1 MIEQGAARNGRED
14 GMGLRGVIFDMGGTL
29 LHYSPPGQDWE
40 AMERLGAQ
48 GVYYYL
54 RALDYELPSEEN
66 ALGEAWPLAH
76 DLWRS
81 INQDDVS
88 HLKLGH
94 QVNELARRWGVTDL
108 EPEQLE
114 ALAEAYM
121 KGIQAIVSPLEGAV
135 ETLEALR
142 DRGLRIGLISNTLWE
157 GRYHRGDLDR
167 WGLTPYLEVL
177 VFSADV
183 EAWKPFPTVFQH
195 ALEALDLTPDEAV
208 YVGDSLYFDVYGAQ
222 QAGLR
227 GVWIQQ
233 ERSDLPDGL
242 QVTPDATIRHLP
254 DLIPLVD
261 RWRDG
266 AAERA

>member
-1 MIEQGAARNGRED
+1 
-14 GMGLRGVIFDMGGTL
+14 MGLRGVIFDMGGTL
-29 LHYSPPGQDWE
+29 LHYSPAGQDWD

-54 RALDYELPSEEN
+54 SALDYELPSEED
-66 ALGEAWPLAH
+66 ALSEAWPVARE
-76 DLWRS
+76 LWLS
-81 INQDDVS
+81 INEDDVS
-88 HLKLGH
+88 HLKLGY
-94 QVNELARRWGVTDL
+94 QVNALARRWGVTDL

-121 KGIQAIVSPLEGAV
+121 EGIQSIVSPLEGAV

-157 GRYHRGDLDR
+157 GRYHRSDLDR

-183 EAWKPFPTVFQH
+183 EAWKPFGAVFQH
-195 ALEALDLTPDEAV
+195 ALDALELAPEEAV

-227 GVWIQQ
+227 GVWIEQ
-233 ERSDLPDGL
+233 ERGDLPDGIE
-242 QVTPDATIRHLP
+242 VTPDATIRQLP
-254 DLIPLVD
+254 ELLPLVD
-261 RWRDG
+261 DWRNG
-266 AAERA
+266 AVERG

>member
-1 MIEQGAARNGRED
+1 MTV
-14 GMGLRGVIFDMGGTL
+14 RGVIFDMGGTL
-29 LHYSPPGQDWE
+29 LHYSPPGADWE
-40 AMERLGAQ
+40 TMERLGAQ

-54 RALDYELPSEEN
+54 KALDYTLPSEED
-66 ALGEAWPLAH
+66 ALNEAWPIAR

-81 INQDDVS
+81 INEDDVS
-88 HLKLGH
+88 HLRLGH

-114 ALAEAYM
+114 SLAAAYM

-142 DRGLRIGLISNTLWE
+142 ERDVRIGLVSNTLWE

-177 VFSADV
+177 IFSADV
-183 EAWKPFPTVFQH
+183 QAWKPYRAVFDQ
-195 ALEALDLTPDEAV
+195 ALKALDLAPEEAIF
-208 YVGDSLYFDVYGAQ
+208 VGDSLYYDMYGAK

-227 GVWIQQ
+227 AVWIEQ
-233 ERSDLPDGL
+233 EHGDLPDGVE
-242 QVTPDATIRHLP
+242 VTPDATIRQLP
-254 DLIPLVD
+254 ELIPLVD

-266 AAERA
+266 ASERP

>member
-1 MIEQGAARNGRED
+1 MA
-14 GMGLRGVIFDMGGTL
+14 LRGIIFDMGGTL
-29 LHYSPPGQDWE
+29 LHFSPPGQGWE

-54 RALDYELPSEEN
+54 RELGYDLPPEEDALDD
-66 ALGEAWPLAH
+66 AWPVARGM
-76 DLWRS
+76 WQS
-81 INQDDVS
+81 INEDDVS
-88 HLKLGH
+88 RIKLGY
-94 QVNELARRWGVTDL
+94 QVNELARRWGVSDL

-114 ALAEAYM
+114 ALAAAYM
-121 KGIQAIVSPLEGAV
+121 EGIRAIVSPLEGAV

-142 DRGLRIGLISNTLWE
+142 ERDLRIGLISNTLWE
-157 GRYHRGDLDR
+157 GRYHRSDLDR

-183 EAWKPFPTVFQH
+183 EAWKPYGTVFRH
-195 ALEALDLTPDEAV
+195 ALEALDLRPEEAV

-227 GVWIQQ
+227 GVWIEQ

-242 QVTPDATIRHLP
+242 GVTPDATIRTLP
-254 DLIPLVD
+254 ELIPLVD
-261 RWRDG
+261 SWRGDG
-266 AAERA
+266 AGRS